1 LGLRNDITNSK
12 LLEVLASQPQ
22 YYQKCLG
29 TEERQYF
36 EDLAAKSVD
45 GTDTA
50 EHVVTTSTS
59 CAGKKKE
66 RNSGFTAS
74 GS

>member
-1 LGLRNDITNSK
+1 MPWARGMT
-12 LLEVLASQPQ
+12 SQP
-22 YYQKCLG
+22 
-29 TEERQYF
+29 YF

-59 CAGKKKE
+59 CAGKKKSRILGLPLAEASE
-66 RNSGFTAS
+66 RDAS
-74 GS
+74 KQQSAR

>member
-1 LGLRNDITNSK
+1 VPWAK
-12 LLEVLASQPQ
+12 EH
-22 YYQKCLG
+22 
-29 TEERQYF
+29 QYF

-59 CAGKKKE
+59 CAGKKKSKILGLPLAEASE
-66 RNSGFTAS
+66 RDAS
-74 GS
+74 KQQSAR